1 MNGSTT
7 RATRREI
14 REQRTKGSGRVY
26 DFTTVIDRHGTGS
39 EKWHLIDESMGK
51 GNDDVLALSV
61 ADMEFRPAP
70 QIVDALVDSSRNDI
84 FGYDCVTDDYR
95 DAVVSWMSRHHGFE
109 VDPAWISVS
118 DGVMPAINVALRA
131 FTHPGDRVIIQ
142 RPVYYPF
149 TMAAERTGLTIL
161 DNELI
166 LGDDG
171 RYVMDFDD
179 LERKASDPRCTA
191 IIVCNPHNPVG
202 RVWTPDELRR
212 LGDIAIENGLTILCD
227 EIHADFAHPG
237 HRVTM
242 FSTLGERYARHCLEF
257 TAPTKTF
264 NLAGLLCSNV
274 IIPDPELKR
283 AFDVAAENIGGLTV
297 SHFGLVACRAAYES
311 AEGWLEQ
318 LRGVLSSNLAI
329 LRDMAGSCDGL
340 RLIEPEGTY
349 LAWLD
354 CRGLGLDAD
363 GLRDL
368 MRGTGRVY
376 LDEGVLFGASGSGFE
391 RVNLACPTSM
401 MERAASGIR
410 DAALAAS
417 VAR

>member
-1 MNGSTT
+1 M
-7 RATRREI
+7 
-14 REQRTKGSGRVY
+14 Y
-26 DFTTVIDRHGTGS
+26 DFTTVVDRHGTGS
-39 EKWHLIDESMGK
+39 EKWHLIDENMGE
-51 GNDDVLALSV
+51 GNGDVLALSV

-70 QIVDALVDSSRNDI
+70 QIVDALVESARNDI
-84 FGYDCVTDDYR
+84 FGYDYVTDAYR
-95 DAVVSWMSRHHGFE
+95 DAVVSWMSRRHGFE

-118 DGVMPAINVALRA
+118 DGVMPAVNVALRA

-149 TMAAERTGLTIL
+149 TMAAEHTGLTIL

-202 RVWTPDELRR
+202 RVWTSDELRR

-227 EIHADFAHPG
+227 EIHADFAYPG
-237 HRVTM
+237 YHVTM
-242 FSTLGERYARHCLEF
+242 FSTLGEKYARHCLEF

-274 IIPDPELKR
+274 IIPDPERKR
-283 AFDVAAENIGGLTV
+283 AFDIAAKNIGGLTV
-297 SHFGLVACRAAYES
+297 SHFGLVACRAAYTS
-311 AEGWLEQ
+311 AGAWLDELQ
-318 LRGVLSSNLAI
+318 GVLSSNLSI
-329 LRDMAGSCDGL
+329 VREMADSCDGL

-354 CRGLGLDAD
+354 CRELGLDSDA
-363 GLRDL
+363 LRDI

-376 LDEGVLFGASGSGFE
+376 LDEGSLFGRSGCGFE
-391 RVNLACPTSM
+391 RLNLACPTAM
-401 MERAASGIR
+401 MERAVSGIA
-410 DAALAAS
+410 DAARS
-417 VAR
+417 VSAGR